1 MTELVY
7 RDGRVE
13 KLWSGYGLVSDGD
26 VLHIGTSWGRS
37 IAGAWP
43 TLPRCELQSRTI
55 NSADWRSLL
64 EDVAS
69 GRTPVDDALDA
80 IELALICELCHS
92 PLGEQA
98 DVCMSCFDES
108 PPPGPAGKGPRSQEL
123 LARLRT
129 LSSAGTAI
137 EEKAI

>member
-1 MTELVY
+1 M
-7 RDGRVE
+7 
-13 KLWSGYGLVSDGD
+13 
-26 VLHIGTSWGRS
+26 
-37 IAGAWP
+37 
-43 TLPRCELQSRTI
+43 QSRTI
-55 NSADWRSLL
+55 NSAEWRSLL

-69 GRTPVDDALDA
+69 GRTPVDDALGA
-80 IELALICELCHS
+80 IELALICDS

>member
-1 MTELVY
+1 MRIGIFETMSRPEG
-7 RDGRVE
+7 DA
-13 KLWSGYGLVSDGD
+13 KLWFVVD
-26 VLHIGTSWGRS
+26 
-37 IAGAWP
+37 
-43 TLPRCELQSRTI
+43 EL
-55 NSADWRSLL
+55 
-64 EDVAS
+64 
-69 GRTPVDDALDA
+69 DALGA
-80 IELALICELCHS
+80 IELALICDS